1 MPKQSQALKT
11 RCINRM
17 NYQGFLIYRTRIQRN
32 WSQAGLCKGICTVSY
47 LSKIEAGK
55 AAPSEEIL
63 QLLLERLDLKIDT
76 ETAREAVKLADQGW
90 ALLFDGRRAKLIELL
105 QDKEI
110 ERYRAVPAWLDL
122 ALLSSKTPLDAAL
135 EPCMNTRQLA
145 LQRILQGR
153 AVEAVHLMPNA
164 YTFLSLGIA
173 GYNAGN
179 YSAAVDCLQSAYD
192 LASRDGAARIMLE
205 AKLFLG
211 NAYGNLQDLP
221 NMARHYQVGK
231 RLAEELQDQ
240 NALQAIGYN
249 TAAVWMETGRYE
261 DAYAWFSEQKQ
272 PTPMSLHKLAICCEK
287 LGRREEAL
295 AALDRADRMESSLPD
310 TKTAHRLC
318 TLVRMRLENPAYL
331 HDPAYGEALLAV
343 FSECR
348 ERLPIGYASFHLPW
362 VLEWYTA
369 ARQYKQAYELLRAFP
384 KLLIV

>member
-153 AVEAVHLMPNA
+153 AVEAVHLMP
-164 YTFLSLGIA
+164 
-173 GYNAGN
+173 
-179 YSAAVDCLQSAYD
+179 SA
-192 LASRDGAARIMLE
+192 
-205 AKLFLG
+205 
-211 NAYGNLQDLP
+211 
-221 NMARHYQVGK
+221 
-231 RLAEELQDQ
+231 
-240 NALQAIGYN
+240 
-249 TAAVWMETGRYE
+249 
-261 DAYAWFSEQKQ
+261 
-272 PTPMSLHKLAICCEK
+272 
-287 LGRREEAL
+287 
-295 AALDRADRMESSLPD
+295 
-310 TKTAHRLC
+310 
-318 TLVRMRLENPAYL
+318 
-331 HDPAYGEALLAV
+331 
-343 FSECR
+343 
-348 ERLPIGYASFHLPW
+348 
-362 VLEWYTA
+362 
-369 ARQYKQAYELLRAFP
+369 
-384 KLLIV
+384 